1 MAKISTFI
9 LTFNEEANIRK
20 CLESLIGFTDDIV
33 IVDSYSNDNTLAI
46 CENAGCRIF
55 QNAFV
60 NHAVQC
66 NWAIDNIDFRY
77 DWILRMDA
85 DEVLPNKLKEELN
98 VGLDTIPSDV
108 TGVYLNRRHYF
119 MNRWL
124 KHGGLYPHYILRLW
138 RRGAGYYENK
148 TEEHFVLKYGRS
160 LKAKNDFLEDNRN
173 NDLRFWVRKHADLAD
188 GEVRDTLGET
198 DAPTED
204 LAPRLLGEKVQRTR
218 WLKKNIYQRSPLFLR
233 SFLHFLYRYVIRGG
247 FLDGMPGFIFSVNQ
261 AFWYRFFVDSR
272 IYEIR
277 SRWQENQNDY
287 SSI

>member
-1 MAKISTFI
+1 MARVSTFI

-20 CLESLIGFTDDIV
+20 CLDSLRGFTDDIV
-33 IVDSYSNDNTLAI
+33 IVDSYSTDNTLVF

-55 QNAFV
+55 QNEFV

-66 NWAIDNIDFRY
+66 NWAIDNINFRY

-85 DEVLPNKLKEELN
+85 DEILPNGLKGELN
-98 VGLDTIPSDV
+98 FLLDTSPQYI
-108 TGVYLNRRHYF
+108 TGIYLNRRHYF
-119 MNRWL
+119 MNKWL

-148 TEEHFVLKYGRS
+148 TEEHFVLKYGQS

-188 GEVRDTLGET
+188 GEVKDTLGET
-198 DAPTED
+198 DTPKED
-204 LAPRLLGEKVQRTR
+204 LEPLLLGEKVQRTR
-218 WLKKNIYQRSPLFLR
+218 WLKKNIYQRAPLFLR
-233 SFLHFLYRYVIRGG
+233 AFLHFLYRYIVRGG

-277 SRWQENQNDY
+277 TKWQEKQNDY
-287 SSI
+287 TSI